1 MSVVVVVGDQDL
13 YQRTRQLLPNF
24 QVIGLVDEPEL
35 ADPVTSVGPIRSL
48 VDSTNTPDAV
58 ICGGSPGFTVLSQI
72 SQLSPSR
79 CYVYPSESA
88 GWPSDTL
95 RWIAEATGMSLLP
108 HLESL
113 PAAILA
119 RGAVPAGPVETA
131 LSSQAPPPTSSSGRE
146 PDGGGSRTAGGD
158 DYSWA
163 DATPVQVP
171 PPPVSLDQEPI
182 PGPPQVIDAG
192 PAPRA
197 PETAYLPTDV
207 LRPLRPRGN

>member
-1 MSVVVVVGDQDL
+1 MSLVVVVGDQDL

-48 VDSTNTPDAV
+48 IDSTNTPDAV
-58 ICGGSPGFTVLSQI
+58 VSGGSPGFTVLSQI
-72 SQLSPSR
+72 AQLSPSR
-79 CYVYPSESA
+79 CYVYPGEAA
-88 GWPSDTL
+88 GWPPDTL

-108 HLESL
+108 QLESL

-119 RGAVPAGPVETA
+119 RGAVPAGPA
-131 LSSQAPPPTSSSGRE
+131 DPPLPAPPPQASTPTARK
-146 PDGGGSRTAGGD
+146 PDGRGVPTAGGG

-171 PPPVSLDQEPI
+171 PPPVSLDKDPV

-207 LRPLRPRGN
+207 LRPLRPRDN